1 MDAQD
6 IHNLTNSLIYS
17 GVGVIVL
24 IVTFALLD
32 LVITKYDLWKEIV
45 EEKNIALAIFLGAG
59 LLGLALIIAS
69 AIHG

>member
-6 IHNLTNSLIYS
+6 IHNITNSLIYS
-17 GVGVIVL
+17 GIGVIVL
-24 IVTFALLD
+24 IVTFYLLD

-45 EEKNIALAIFLGAG
+45 EEQNIALAIFLGAG
-59 LLGLALIIAS
+59 LLGIASIIAS